1 MIFKLDIGDCMAV
14 KGLNICFLVLK
25 NLILFYLF
33 IFIAIIKMS
42 SEAEK
47 MYQILKNT
55 VDKMLN
61 QNGYGIVNLAYLFQG
76 L

>member
-1 MIFKLDIGDCMAV
+1 MP
-14 KGLNICFLVLK
+14 
-25 NLILFYLF
+25 
-33 IFIAIIKMS
+33 